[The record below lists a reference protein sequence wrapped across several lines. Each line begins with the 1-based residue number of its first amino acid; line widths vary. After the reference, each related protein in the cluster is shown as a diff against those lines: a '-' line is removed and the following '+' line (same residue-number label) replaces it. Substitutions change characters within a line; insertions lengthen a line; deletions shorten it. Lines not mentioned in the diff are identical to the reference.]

1 MKKITLPKWAV
12 VQSLDG
18 GRMIHIGD
26 GQFVS
31 ADAHLPK
38 VIETCRP
45 KNAAEVLPEIIT
57 PDDAEYE
64 VQWELGSMKVEQSP
78 EPEEPVEE

>member
-31 ADAHLPK
+31 ADAHTPK
-38 VIETCRP
+38 IIETAKP
-45 KNAAEVLPEIIT
+45 TVSTDELPASLT
-57 PDDAEYE
+57 PEDAAEYE
-64 VQWELGSMKVEQSP
+64 LQWELGSFTVVQPEQPAP
-78 EPEEPVEE
+78 EV